1 MPIQDAKNFCHENTK
16 GGKHE
21 TGLEFDELSNRVIAA
36 AIQVHKGLGPGFL
49 ESIYEQALA
58 IELGKRGIKFEAQKE
73 VAVHY
78 DGRIVGK
85 HVLDVLVEGELIV
98 ELKAVRALEDV
109 HFAQLRSYLR
119 ATGIK
124 VGLLMNFAEA
134 TLRIKRMVN

>member
-1 MPIQDAKNFCHENTK
+1 M
-16 GGKHE
+16 
-21 TGLEFDELSNRVIAA
+21 IAA
-36 AIQVHKGLGPGFL
+36 AIQVHKSLGPGFL

-58 IELGKRGIKFEAQKE
+58 IELEKRGIKFEAQKE
-73 VAVHY
+73 IVVQY
-78 DGRIVGK
+78 DAKPVGR
-85 HVLDVLVEGELIV
+85 HVLDLLIEGELIV
-98 ELKAVRALEDV
+98 ELKAVKALEDI